1 MKNKGIIIFL
11 IVLAVVIIAVIAG
24 DYLSGR
30 PDKSAPN
37 PFAYDVNDF
46 KNVPE
51 EIIHFKES
59 KNFKLGFEQATALTI
74 ELDKLYVTG
83 DSKLQVIDLSGKLI
97 SEINLPEK
105 PQTVDVYEGK
115 IYVSVNNQIL
125 VYDQAGTLLNQ
136 WEKLGE
142 NSLITAIA
150 TFENNVFVADA
161 GKRKVLRYS
170 LQGEK
175 LAEFDG
181 KADDGVIHGFIIPS
195 PFFDLDIN
203 VDGNLWVVNPG
214 LHALEN
220 YTEDGNLREHWN
232 NTTMQTEGFSG
243 CCNPAHF
250 TFLPDGRFVTSE
262 KGLVRIKTY
271 KTSGEFEGVVAAPA
285 KFTNEGEAP
294 DIAVDSQGNIYA
306 LEFDKK
312 MIRVFEPKEK
322 TP

>member
-51 EIIHFKES
+51 EIIHFTES
-59 KNFKLGFEQATALTI
+59 KNFKLGFEKATSITI
-74 ELDKLYVTG
+74 DSDKLFVTG
-83 DSKLQVIDLSGKLI
+83 DKKLQVIDLSGKLL
-97 SEINLPEK
+97 SEINLQDIPK
-105 PQTVDVYEGK
+105 TVAVYNDK

-125 VYDQAGTLLNQ
+125 VYDLNGSLLNE
-136 WEKLGE
+136 WENSGE
-142 NSLITAIA
+142 NSMITAISA
-150 TFENNVFVADA
+150 FENNVFVADA
-161 GKRKVLRYS
+161 GRRKVIRYN

-181 KADDGVIHGFIIPS
+181 KADEGVVHGFIIPS
-195 PFFDLDIN
+195 PYFDLDIN
-203 VDGNLWVVNPG
+203 ADGDLWVVNPG

-271 KTSGEFEGVVAAPA
+271 KPSGEFEGVVAAPS
-285 KFTNEGEAP
+285 KFKDEGEAP
-294 DIAVDSQGNIYA
+294 DIATDSQGNIYA
-306 LEFDKK
+306 LDFDKK
-312 MIRVFEPKEK
+312 MIRVFEPK
-322 TP
+322 

>member
-11 IVLAVVIIAVIAG
+11 IVLAVVIIAIIAG

-51 EIIHFKES
+51 ELIHFKES
-59 KNFKLGFEQATALTI
+59 KNFKLGFEQATSITI
-74 ELDKLYVTG
+74 DSNKLFVTG
-83 DSKLQVIDLSGKLI
+83 DKKLQVIDLSGKLL
-97 SEINLPEK
+97 SEIILQDTPK
-105 PQTVDVYEGK
+105 TVEVYNDK

-125 VYDQAGTLLNQ
+125 VYDLNGSLLNE
-136 WEKLGE
+136 WENSGE
-142 NSLITAIA
+142 NSMITAISVI
-150 TFENNVFVADA
+150 ENNVFVADA
-161 GKRKVLRYS
+161 GRRKVIRYS

-175 LAEFDG
+175 LVEFDG
-181 KADDGVIHGFIIPS
+181 KADEGVVHGFIIPS
-195 PFFDLDIN
+195 PYFDLDIN
-203 VDGNLWVVNPG
+203 ADGDLWVVNPG

-271 KTSGEFEGVVAAPA
+271 KPSGEFEGVVAAPS
-285 KFTNEGEAP
+285 KFKDEGEAP
-294 DIAVDSQGNIYA
+294 DIATDSQGNIYA
-306 LEFDKK
+306 LDFDKK
-312 MIRVFEPKEK
+312 MIRVFEPK
-322 TP
+322 

>member
-1 MKNKGIIIFL
+1 MKNKGIVIFL

-51 EIIHFKES
+51 ELIHYNES
-59 KNFKLGFEQATALTI
+59 KNFKLGFEQATAITI
-74 ELDKLYVTG
+74 DSDKLFVTG
-83 DSKLQVIDLSGKLI
+83 DKKLQIIDLSGKLL
-97 SEINLPEK
+97 SEINLQDK
-105 PQTVDVYEGK
+105 SKTVEVYNDK
-115 IYVSVNNQIL
+115 IYLSVNNQII
-125 VYDQAGTLLNQ
+125 VYDQNGSQLNE
-136 WEKLGE
+136 WGSPGE
-142 NSLITAIA
+142 NSLITAISVY
-150 TFENNVFVADA
+150 ENNVFVADA
-161 GKRKVLRYS
+161 GRRKVIRYS

-181 KADDGVIHGFIIPS
+181 KADEGVVHGFIIPS
-195 PFFDLDIN
+195 PYFDLDIN
-203 VDGNLWVVNPG
+203 SDGDLWVVNPG

-271 KTSGEFEGVVAAPA
+271 KPSGEFEGVVAAPS
-285 KFTNEGEAP
+285 KFKDEGEAP
-294 DIAVDSQGNIYA
+294 DIATDSEGNIYA
-306 LEFDKK
+306 LDYDRK
-312 MIRVFEPKEK
+312 MIRVFEPK
-322 TP
+322 

>member
-1 MKNKGIIIFL
+1 MKNKGIVIFL

-51 EIIHFKES
+51 ELIHFKET
-59 KNFKLGFEQATALTI
+59 KNFKLGFEQATAITI
-74 ELDKLYVTG
+74 DSDKLFVTG
-83 DSKLQVIDLSGKLI
+83 DNKFQIIDLSGKLL
-97 SEINLPEK
+97 SEINLPDK
-105 PQTVDVYEGK
+105 PKTLEVSGDK
-115 IYVSVNNQIL
+115 IFVSVNNQIF
-125 VYDQAGTLLNQ
+125 VYNQNGSLLNK
-136 WEKLGE
+136 WESPDE
-142 NSLITAIA
+142 NSLITAITA
-150 TFENNVFVADA
+150 FENNVFVADA
-161 GKRKVLRYS
+161 GKRKVVRYN

-181 KADDGVIHGFIIPS
+181 KADEGVVHGFIIPS

-203 VDGNLWVVNPG
+203 SDGDLWVVNPG

-271 KTSGEFEGVVAAPA
+271 KPSGEFEGVVAAPA
-285 KFTNEGEAP
+285 KFKDEGEAP
-294 DIAVDSQGNIYA
+294 DIATDSEGNIYA
-306 LEFDKK
+306 LDFDKK
-312 MIRVFEPKEK
+312 MIRVFEPK
-322 TP
+322 